1 MERCMKRLFRQFIK
15 ADDGLAAVE
24 YALFVPILSLTFM
37 AMVDYGMF
45 LHHKM
50 MMQELSRAAVEY
62 IVQGGNEADIEAN
75 VFENSAVYTA
85 ATADGREVETYT
97 DRTCE
102 CRDLVQTE
110 CTASCG
116 IDDFL
121 RTFYAV
127 TVRSTYTPILPY
139 PGLPES
145 LEVIGYT
152 TVEYNG

>member
-1 MERCMKRLFRQFIK
+1 MKRLTRNYLK
-15 ADDGLAAVE
+15 ADEGLAAVE
-24 YALFVPILSLTFM
+24 YAFFVPILSLILV
-37 AMVDYGMF
+37 AMIDYGLF

-50 MMQELSRAAVEY
+50 MMQDLSRAAVEY

-75 VFENSAVYTA
+75 VFENSPVYES
-85 ATADGREVETYT
+85 ATADGRTVDTWT

-102 CRDLVQTE
+102 CRDLVE
-110 CTASCG
+110 TACSSSCG

-139 PGLPES
+139 PGLPETIDI
-145 LEVIGYT
+145 IGYST
-152 TVEYNG
+152 MEYNG